1 MARIVGLVGKAN
13 VGKSTFF
20 AAATMKTVEIAG
32 FPFTTIEANK
42 GVAYLRSPCVCTD
55 LGVTD
60 EPVNSACING
70 VRLVPVDLIDC
81 PGLIRGAHIGKGLGN
96 KFLDEVRRADALIVV
111 ADAAGAT
118 DDNGQPVPTGSH
130 NPVYDVRMLEEEFDL
145 WLTSIVMKDWEKIA
159 RTAQSAR
166 EEIGRHLEDKL
177 TGLGINRYHIA
188 KAVEEQD
195 LDPFSALNWSPNE
208 ITKFVSELR
217 RSSKPLIVAANK
229 ADKDPAEENC
239 KKLQD
244 AGYKVIP
251 TCAEAELSLRRAN
264 SVGLIQYTPG
274 DGDFEIKE
282 PSKLTQG
289 QRKALELIREK
300 VLGKW
305 GSTGVQEIINSA
317 FFDLLNT
324 IPVYPVEDAEKLT
337 DHTGRVLPDCFLVPK
352 GTTSK
357 QFASLIHTELGES
370 FVFAIDARTKKRLG
384 EGHILKKDDI
394 IQIVAAKARR

>member
-1 MARIVGLVGKAN
+1 LVRIVGLVGKAN

-20 AAATMKTVEIAG
+20 AAATMKAVDIAG

-42 GVAYLRSPCVCTD
+42 GVAYLRSLCVCSD

-60 EPVNSACING
+60 NPVNSACING

-81 PGLIRGAHIGKGLGN
+81 PGLIRGAHKGKGLGN

-130 NPVYDVRMLEEEFDL
+130 NPVDDVRMLEEEFDL

-177 TGLGINRYHIA
+177 TGLGINRHHIA
-188 KAVEEQD
+188 KAVEGQD
-195 LDPFSALNWSPNE
+195 LDPFSALSWSTKE
-208 ITKFVSELR
+208 ISGFVSELR
-217 RSSKPLIVAANK
+217 RASKPLIVAANK
-229 ADKDPAEENC
+229 ADKEPAEENL

-274 DGDFEIKE
+274 DNDFVIQE

-289 QRKALELIREK
+289 QGKALELIREK

-317 FFDLLNT
+317 FFELLNT

-337 DHTGRVLPDCFLVPK
+337 DHTGRVLPDCYLVPY

-370 FVFAIDARTKKRLG
+370 FIFAIDARTKKRLG
-384 EGHILKKDDI
+384 ESHILKKDDI
-394 IQIVAAKARR
+394 IQIVAAKSRR